1 MGLNCLKD
9 TEPLQEGSLLFT
21 TKIPEIPGAHFDRPW
36 KDEKLPEVLKLGP
49 MDWEA
54 STLTTGPLLHEHE
67 SALTIF

>member
-36 KDEKLPEVLKLGP
+36 KDEKLIRPWSHRVVFN
-49 MDWEA
+49 
-54 STLTTGPLLHEHE
+54 TGSLE
-67 SALTIF
+67 